1 MQLLQKLSIRANNG
15 PDKLLRVI
23 KQPVTTHLPTGAR
36 RVGLSHAAP
45 SLHRLPGT
53 LPGCSC
59 SQHAGADVAC
69 ALAAYVAALPE
80 GAPIV
85 FIVGAMA
92 HGHVDVSYT
101 DDFISVSE
109 FPLSAACCIG
119 RICNALEAKFDI
131 V

>member
-1 MQLLQKLSIRANNG
+1 MVLRAAPRFAVQLLQKLSIRANNG

-23 KQPVTTHLPTGAR
+23 KQPVTQPLPTGAR

-45 SLHRLPGT
+45 TLHRLP
-53 LPGCSC
+53 
-59 SQHAGADVAC
+59 
-69 ALAAYVAALPE
+69 AYVAALPE
-80 GAPIV
+80 GVPVV
-85 FIVGAMA
+85 FICGAMA

-109 FPLSAACCIG
+109 FPLSAACCLG

>member
-1 MQLLQKLSIRANNG
+1 MRALALTPPLLPAAQLLQKLSIRASNG

-23 KQPVTTHLPTGAR
+23 KQPVTQHLPAGAR

-45 SLHRLPGT
+45 SLHRLT
-53 LPGCSC
+53 T
-59 SQHAGADVAC
+59 
-69 ALAAYVAALPE
+69 YVEALPA
-80 GAPIV
+80 GVPVV
-85 FIVGAMA
+85 FVVGAMA
-92 HGHVDVSYT
+92 HGHVDPSYT